1 MAESKELAKD
11 LRRSHFELGHA
22 GNYIE
27 HCHDF
32 GFLNASIN
40 LH

>member
-22 GNYIE
+22 DQK
-27 HCHDF
+27 HK
-32 GFLNASIN
+32 
-40 LH
+40 